1 MARIRSIHPGFKG
14 DAKVRR
20 LSRDARL
27 TFLLMLPEADDEGR
41 LLGSPKSLAGTLFP
55 NDEDVSSK
63 VVMRWVDELTRQGM
77 VAPYCVDGIEYI
89 AIPKFKVY
97 QKPKNPTPSKIPPPP
112 PAGGV
117 ATPGTSPPSTPP
129 ATPGASGAASET
141 SAPLELG
148 GRRLELGGGPP
159 EEPATP
165 KPDPANALLRAF
177 WDDTDPKPAQPW
189 PAMLGVVRKMLAA
202 GWSETD
208 VAWALRDAPTVSTA
222 ALTLSLNRRD
232 KPNGTGP
239 AAASAKAMLAYVA
252 SQDER

>member
-41 LLGSPKSLAGTLFP
+41 LLGSPRSLTGALFP
-55 NDEDVSSK
+55 NDDDVTAK
-63 VVMRWVDELTRQGM
+63 MVMRWVGELVNQGM
-77 VAPYCVDGIEYI
+77 VAPYVVDGIDYLH
-89 AIPKFKVY
+89 IPKFKVY
-97 QKPKNPTPSKIPPPP
+97 QRPKNPSPSKLPPPP
-112 PAGGV
+112 DTGVGAGV
-117 ATPGTSPPSTPP
+117 ETSPLPTPD
-129 ATPGASGAASET
+129 TSGA

-159 EEPATP
+159 EEPATS

-177 WDDTDPKPAQPW
+177 HDESDPKPAQPW
-189 PAMLGVVRKMLAA
+189 PAMLAVVRKMLAA
-202 GWSETD
+202 GWSEPD
-208 VAWALRDAPTVSTA
+208 VAWALRDAPTVSTG

-239 AAASAKAMLAYVA
+239 AAKSEKAILAYVA
-252 SQDER
+252 SQEGEG